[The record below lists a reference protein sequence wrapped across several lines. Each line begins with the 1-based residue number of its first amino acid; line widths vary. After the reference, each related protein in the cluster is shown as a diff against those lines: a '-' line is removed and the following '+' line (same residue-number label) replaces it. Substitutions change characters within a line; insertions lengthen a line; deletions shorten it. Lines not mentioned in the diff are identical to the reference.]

1 MIDSKRCAQGGKHGF
16 VYSFPA
22 MSATQ
27 AQVPG
32 TRIQTPGPAST
43 RSWDAE
49 LPSPFGHGD
58 IMTTADALDCCTE
71 CSLTIPGT

>member
-27 AQVPG
+27 AQVAAG
-32 TRIQTPGPAST
+32 TRIQTTGPAST

-58 IMTTADALDCCTE
+58 IRPRLMSWTAVRSAA
-71 CSLTIPGT
+71 